1 MQEKEYMSP
10 SKILEFIN
18 RRCDADTA
26 VEVRA
31 WITRSDENR
40 AEYLRMKQL
49 CALKDVHRHS
59 GSFEIEGATRTF
71 HSEIAQRRHVGRLRR
86 WVYAA
91 SSAAALLSISA
102 PS

>member
-31 WITRSDENR
+31 WITRSDE
-40 AEYLRMKQL
+40 
-49 CALKDVHRHS
+49 
-59 GSFEIEGATRTF
+59 T
-71 HSEIAQRRHVGRLRR
+71 
-86 WVYAA
+86 
-91 SSAAALLSISA
+91 A
-102 PS
+102 PNTCG

>member
-1 MQEKEYMSP
+1 
-10 SKILEFIN
+10 
-18 RRCDADTA
+18 
-26 VEVRA
+26 
-31 WITRSDENR
+31 
-40 AEYLRMKQL
+40 MKQL

-91 SSAAALLSISA
+91 SSAAALLAVGLLIIGVELYSERFECIR
-102 PS
+102 